1 VSGGASARLFA
12 AVDPPEQAAAEL
24 SRWARS
30 ASRAAGG
37 RAPAEDRA
45 PALRILDP
53 DSLHVTL
60 LFLGERPAEE
70 IDALAAALS
79 EAAQGARACE
89 LVTGAPLW
97 LPPRRPRALAVEI
110 HDRDGELGELQR
122 ELARGLCAITGEQPP
137 RRFRA
142 HVTVARSRAA
152 PRRHAELPATPAL
165 RFAVREAVLYRS
177 RLEPSGARYE
187 PLARAGLGMGEG
199 N

>member
-1 VSGGASARLFA
+1 MPRGATVRLFA
-12 AVDPPEQAAAEL
+12 AVDPTAAAAGEL

-30 ASRAAGG
+30 AARAG
-37 RAPAEDRA
+37 RDGDT

-53 DSLHVTL
+53 ESLHVTL

-70 IDALAAALS
+70 IDELASALAGAAL
-79 EAAQGARACE
+79 GARECDLE
-89 LVTGAPLW
+89 TGAPLW

-110 HDRDGELGELQR
+110 HDPSGHLAALQR
-122 ELARGLCAITGEQPP
+122 DVARSLCDVMSPPAPQPP

-152 PRRHAELPATPAL
+152 PRRHAELEATPPL
-165 RFAVREAVLYRS
+165 RFPVCEAVLYRS

-187 PLARAGLGMGEG
+187 AVARAPLGSAEA
-199 N
+199 

>member
-1 VSGGASARLFA
+1 MPRGATVRLFA
-12 AVDPPEQAAAEL
+12 AVDPTAAAAGEL

-30 ASRAAGG
+30 AAQAGRDG
-37 RAPAEDRA
+37 DT

-53 DSLHVTL
+53 ESLHVTL

-70 IDALAAALS
+70 VGPLAAALAD
-79 EAAQGARACE
+79 AAGRARECE
-89 LVTGAPLW
+89 LETGAPLW

-110 HDRDGELGELQR
+110 HGPGGDLAELQR
-122 ELARGLCAITGEQPP
+122 DLARALCAVTTEQPP

-152 PRRHAELPATPAL
+152 PRRPAELEATPAL
-165 RFAVREAVLYRS
+165 RFRVCEAVLYRS

-187 PLARAGLGMGEG
+187 AVARAPLGRGEQ
-199 N
+199 

>member
-1 VSGGASARLFA
+1 MSGGATARLFA
-12 AVDPPEQAAAEL
+12 AVDPPPAVAGEL

-30 ASRAAGG
+30 ASRAG
-37 RAPAEDRA
+37 RDGEA

-79 EAAQGARACE
+79 EAALGAQECRLE
-89 LVTGAPLW
+89 TGAPLW

-110 HDRDGELGELQR
+110 HDRSGELATLQR
-122 ELARGLCAITGEQPP
+122 ELARALCEITGEQPP

-152 PRRHAELPATPAL
+152 PRRRAELPATPPLGFDVA
-165 RFAVREAVLYRS
+165 EAVLYRS

-187 PLARAGLGMGEG
+187 AVARAPLGGV
-199 N
+199 

>member
-1 VSGGASARLFA
+1 MSRGATARLFA
-12 AVDPPEQAAAEL
+12 AVDPPPDIAAEL

-30 ASRAAGG
+30 AARAG
-37 RAPAEDRA
+37 RDGEA

-79 EAAQGARACE
+79 DAASGAQECVLE
-89 LVTGAPLW
+89 TGAPLW
-97 LPPRRPRALAVEI
+97 LPPRRPRALAVEV
-110 HDRDGELGELQR
+110 HDPDGDLAAFQR
-122 ELARGLCAITGEQPP
+122 ELARGLCEITRAPQP

-152 PRRHAELPATPAL
+152 PRRGAELPATPPLGFSVA
-165 RFAVREAVLYRS
+165 EAVLYRS

-187 PLARAGLGMGEG
+187 AVARAALERL
-199 N
+199 